1 MTLTLLLL
9 TGQIAYYGPT
19 HDMAQIAARQGVAIP
34 AGHVG
39 IAHYDRD
46 RLGWLGTLTVGG
58 AVLNVAVVDYTHPD
72 DLDLVRHRDI
82 VAEVDYATA
91 EALGMLRVGRL
102 PGTLI
107 LRPPEMAPG
116 GRQWV

>member
-9 TGQIAYYGPT
+9 TGQIVYYGPG
-19 HDMAQIAARQGVAIP
+19 HDMAAIAQRQGVAIP
-34 AGHVG
+34 AGYVG

-46 RLGWLGTLTVGG
+46 RLGWLGTLTVGDT
-58 AVLNVAVVDYTHPD
+58 VLNVAVVDYTHPD

-82 VAEVDYATA
+82 VAEVDYPTA
-91 EALGMLRVGRL
+91 CELGMVHVGRL

-116 GRQWV
+116 GRQWL